1 MRFSGKKKEAFLVH
15 APSYILEKGCAQ
27 EKWHRFRFSRPS
39 VNLLSEI
46 KDRGRGGS
54 NRDTVF
60 RHGDHGESS
69 TCSRKGPTRSA
80 FESNLVDF
88 FPIQVQVYSRLL
100 SEIMFI
106 SRETELNGSRGDF
119 VIGIMR
125 GWRRA
130 CLEIHDES
138 YVAFSLITRTTQSR
152 ENLNRYWMIGD
163 DKLTWLSSSQNVH
176 ETIS

>member
-1 MRFSGKKKEAFLVH
+1 M
-15 APSYILEKGCAQ
+15 
-27 EKWHRFRFSRPS
+27 
-39 VNLLSEI
+39 VNRQPVRER
-46 KDRGRGGS
+46 DRRE
-54 NRDTVF
+54 VQ
-60 RHGDHGESS
+60 
-69 TCSRKGPTRSA
+69 PVA

-138 YVAFSLITRTTQSR
+138 YVAFSLITRTTQST
-152 ENLNRYWMIGD
+152 ENLNRY
-163 DKLTWLSSSQNVH
+163 
-176 ETIS
+176 